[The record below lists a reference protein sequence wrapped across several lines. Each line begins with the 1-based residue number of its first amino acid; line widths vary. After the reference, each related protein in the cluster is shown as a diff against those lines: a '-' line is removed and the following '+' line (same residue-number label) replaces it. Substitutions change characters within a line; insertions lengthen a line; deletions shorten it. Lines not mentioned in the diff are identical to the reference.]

1 MCVVCVVNDSVV
13 NYLRQAIMYYSIQ
26 SYTKLFEEGFVFLSL
41 NNGKIF
47 WDSKV
52 E

>member
-26 SYTKLFEEGFVFLSL
+26 SYKKLFEVRFYFFEF
-41 NNGKIF
+41 K
-47 WDSKV
+47 
-52 E
+52 